1 MLSLS
6 IRDKQVLY
14 ATYMPFINGGGLF
27 IPTAKPFQMGQEV
40 VILLAL
46 MNEPEKFPVTGKVI
60 WITPAG
66 AQGQKAAGIGVQ
78 FVEDEGGLR
87 DRIETHLAG
96 MLQSDT
102 PTHTL

>member
-14 ATYMPFINGGGLF
+14 ATYMPFVKGGGLF
-27 IPTAKPFQMGQEV
+27 IPTSKPFEMGQEV

-66 AQGQKAAGIGVQ
+66 AQGQKAPGIGVQ
-78 FVEDEGGLR
+78 FIEDEGGLR

-96 MLQSDT
+96 SLNSDT

>member
-14 ATYMPFINGGGLF
+14 ATYMPFVKGGGLF
-27 IPTAKPFQMGQEV
+27 IPTPKSYQLNDEV
-40 VILLAL
+40 VLILSLL
-46 MNEPEKFPVTGKVI
+46 SEPDKFPVTGKVI
-60 WITPAG
+60 WITPEG

-78 FVEDEGGLR
+78 FIEDEGGLK

-96 MLQSDT
+96 SLGGDT